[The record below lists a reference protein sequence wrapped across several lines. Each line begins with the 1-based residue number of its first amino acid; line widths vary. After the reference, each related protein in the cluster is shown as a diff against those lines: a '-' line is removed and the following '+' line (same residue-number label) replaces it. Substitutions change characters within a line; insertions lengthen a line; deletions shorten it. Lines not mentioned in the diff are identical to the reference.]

1 MFDREPQAGLQK
13 IAEKITPSGP
23 HTFICNHNLLV
34 EIRSLPL
41 LALRTFVRADL
52 LWGTIC
58 DRTDICLQ
66 TCPQVATM
74 LDPN

>member
-23 HTFICNHNLLV
+23 HTFNCNHNLLV

-41 LALRTFVRADL
+41 LALGTFVRADL
-52 LWGTIC
+52 F
-58 DRTDICLQ
+58 
-66 TCPQVATM
+66 
-74 LDPN
+74 